1 MTFRIKDVLAVNSSV
16 IIGLLVLLTFQ
27 SISSSFIE
35 NEVYD
40 FNKKWRDLMME
51 ENVNLQLQ
59 DDCHLLNTDR
69 DAYEDWFVELH
80 GIYDEDGSFSSYY
93 DHLPK
98 EIENEIKKNCTEL
111 AVHGLETYQNLL
123 QVEEDGFGLGY
134 LQQYD
139 DEGYIYSIDYGDE
152 YDPLLYTEES
162 DYFRTIVTGPF
173 YVNVANLIMLVPFTI
188 SAIIASCNVFRKNVE
203 TNKASRLSVAF
214 MAVGFGALFVGLAII
229 LMGFYDVYL
238 PFLNHFSQ

>member
-40 FNKKWRDLMME
+40 FNKKWRDAMLE
-51 ENVNLQLQ
+51 VNLNQSLQ
-59 DDCHLLNTDR
+59 KECDLLNKDR
-69 DAYEDWFVELH
+69 NAYEDWFVETH
-80 GIYDEDGSFSSYY
+80 GVYNEDGSFSPFY
-93 DHLPK
+93 DHLSK
-98 EIENEIKKNCTEL
+98 EIENEIKKKCTDLTIE
-111 AVHGLETYQNLL
+111 GIEIYQKMLEI
-123 QVEEDGFGLGY
+123 EHDGFILGY

-139 DEGYIYSIDYGDE
+139 EDYIYSIDYGDE
-152 YDPLLYTEES
+152 YNPILITEES

-173 YVNVANLIMLVPFTI
+173 YVNVANLIMLIPFTI

-203 TNKASRLSVAF
+203 TNNASRLSVAF

-238 PFLNHFSQ
+238 PFLNHYG

>member
-51 ENVNLQLQ
+51 DNVNYELQQ
-59 DDCHLLNTDR
+59 NCNLLNKDR
-69 DAYEDWFVELH
+69 NAYEDWFVEFH
-80 GIYDEDGSFSSYY
+80 GTYNEDGSFSPYY
-93 DHLPK
+93 DYLSK
-98 EIENEIKKNCTEL
+98 EMENQIKNKCTEL
-111 AVHGLETYQNLL
+111 VIQGLETHQKLL
-123 QVEEDGFGLGY
+123 EVSYDGYGLNY

-139 DEGYIYSIDYGDE
+139 DEGNVYSYENGDE
-152 YDPLLYTEES
+152 WDPTRYSEES

-173 YVNVANLIMLVPFTI
+173 YVNVANLIMLIPFTI

-203 TNKASRLSVAF
+203 TNKASRWSVGF
-214 MAVGFGALFVGLAII
+214 MAGGFGALFVGLAII

>member
-139 DEGYIYSIDYGDE
+139 DEGYIYSIDYGD
-152 YDPLLYTEES
+152 
-162 DYFRTIVTGPF
+162 
-173 YVNVANLIMLVPFTI
+173 
-188 SAIIASCNVFRKNVE
+188 
-203 TNKASRLSVAF
+203 
-214 MAVGFGALFVGLAII
+214 
-229 LMGFYDVYL
+229 
-238 PFLNHFSQ
+238 